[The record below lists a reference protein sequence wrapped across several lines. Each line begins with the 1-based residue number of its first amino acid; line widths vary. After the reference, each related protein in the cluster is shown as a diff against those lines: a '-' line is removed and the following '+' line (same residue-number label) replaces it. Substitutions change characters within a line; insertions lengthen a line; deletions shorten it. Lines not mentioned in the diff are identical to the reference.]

1 MATARRRACR
11 WLRWWL
17 PAAACLPLA
26 VWAAQLRL
34 GAVLG
39 EADADGF
46 ARADAPVEFA
56 FPRDHSAH
64 PEFRSEWWYVTASLE
79 DADGR
84 RFGVQFTLFRQA
96 LAPRPLTGGPWD
108 AWQIYL
114 GHLAV
119 TDVAGGRHLHAERLS
134 RGHPRLAGARVE
146 PAADGGPR
154 LRAMVDGWRLEG
166 EGAGL
171 DRIAIQAATA
181 ELAVDLSMDAVK
193 PIVLQGDRGL
203 SAKGP
208 NQASYYYSLP
218 RLAVA
223 GQVTVDGRVRQVTGT
238 AWLDR
243 EWSTSV
249 LSAGQRGWDWFGLQL
264 DDGTELMAFQLR
276 RDGGLRDPYDQG
288 LWVDGAG
295 RAVQLRTQDFTMAPL
310 RHWRDEQGV
319 AWPVAWRISLMTPAG
334 PRELTVEAALD
345 DQRMETLFTYWEGLV
360 TVRDEAG
367 EDIGTGYME
376 LTGYD

>member
-1 MATARRRACR
+1 MATGERSRGRY
-11 WLRWWL
+11 LRWWL
-17 PAAACLPLA
+17 LAACLPCA
-26 VWAAQLRL
+26 AWGAQLRL

-39 EADADGF
+39 EADTEGF
-46 ARADAPVEFA
+46 ARAAAPIEFD
-56 FPRDHSAH
+56 FPADHGAH
-64 PEFRSEWWYVTASLE
+64 PAFRSEWWYVTASLE
-79 DADGR
+79 GADGG

-96 LAPRPLTGGPWD
+96 LAPRALVGGPWD
-108 AWQIYL
+108 AHQIYL

-119 TDVAGGRHLHAERLS
+119 TDVAAGRHVHAERLS
-134 RGHPRLAGARVE
+134 RGHPRLAGARVVSSGE
-146 PAADGGPR
+146 TVPR
-154 LRAMVDGWRLEG
+154 LLAVVDGWRLEG
-166 EGAGL
+166 QGAGL
-171 DRIAIQAATA
+171 ERLVIDAAA
-181 ELAVDLSMDAVK
+181 AQMSVGLSLEAVK

-223 GQVTVDGRVRQVTGT
+223 GRLEIDGRSHEVTGT

-249 LSAGQRGWDWFGLQL
+249 LSQGQRGWDWFGLQL

-288 LWVDGAG
+288 LWVGVDGDT
-295 RAVQLRTQDFTMAPL
+295 VQLRTQDFTMTPL

-319 AWPVAWRISLMTPAG
+319 DWPVAWRISLMTPSG

-376 LTGYD
+376 LTGYE

>member
-1 MATARRRACR
+1 MARHDRGVVRGIAGGAG
-11 WLRWWL
+11 WWL
-17 PAAACLPLA
+17 LAACLPCA
-26 VWAAQLRL
+26 AWGAQLRL

-39 EADADGF
+39 ETDTAGF
-46 ARADAPVEFA
+46 ARAEAPIEFD
-56 FPRDHSAH
+56 FPADHGAH
-64 PEFRSEWWYVTASLE
+64 PDFRSEWWYVTASLE
-79 DADGR
+79 GPDGR

-96 LAPRPLTGGPWD
+96 LAAEPAVGGPWD
-108 AWQIYL
+108 ARQIYL

-119 TDVAGGRHLHAERLS
+119 TDVAGGRHVHAERLS
-134 RGHPRLAGARVE
+134 RGHPRLAGVTAT
-146 PAADGGPR
+146 P
-154 LRAMVDGWRLEG
+154 LRAAVDGWRLEG
-166 EGAGL
+166 QGAGL
-171 DRIAIQAATA
+171 ERLTLDAATT
-181 ELAVDLSMDAVK
+181 EMSVTLSMDAVK

-208 NQASYYYSLP
+208 DQASYYYSLP

-223 GQVTVDGRVRQVTGT
+223 GRLQLDGEAHRVTGT

-276 RDGGLRDPYDQG
+276 RDDGVRDPYDQG
-288 LWVDGAG
+288 LWVDADGD
-295 RAVQLRTQDFTMAPL
+295 AVQLRTQDFMLTPM
-310 RHWRDEQGV
+310 RRWRDDQGV
-319 AWPVAWRISLMTPAG
+319 AWPVAWRISLMTPSG
-334 PRELTVEAALD
+334 PRELTVEAALE

-367 EDIGTGYME
+367 DDIGTGYME
-376 LTGYD
+376 LTGYE